1 MTSARSSRLTIF
13 FVIVVLTII
22 GVALYISP
30 SDSTPLSKVLPRPT
44 VTAYAT
50 ETSMAPVP
58 KTKTITPTTTVP
70 APSTTPPPATTA
82 KVVGPTATPTPSA
95 TTTTPDATLIDSGDG
110 GAGVQTILGTG
121 VPVLQSLATPR
132 CDQFAY
138 QQDAQTAYLANMS
151 DPGGLDGGVG
161 PFDGDGIACSQL
173 PVDPARAAS
182 TPAGA
187 YVPANSSAALK
198 QSLLAPT
205 GKYYGLTIDGVPGST
220 AKLDALNAAIGKTPS
235 VLQFFTNWNQTADA
249 KSAGYSGA
257 FAAANVVKAWS
268 RGALPVVTWQ
278 SQDSGFLPGSGK
290 TRTDQ
295 PDYQLSKITAGAYDD
310 YIRDF
315 AVSIVK
321 TNLPVVIRMDQEM
334 NGNFYPWS
342 EGLNGNKTGDY
353 AAMWRHV
360 WTIFQNVGANDS
372 VIWEWAPNR
381 VDKLGAA
388 ANKLSTLAGLYPGD
402 QYVDW
407 LALDAYWRTSTTATD
422 WATTFGKSLS
432 HARTDQ
438 QHARRS
444 S

>member
-1 MTSARSSRLTIF
+1 
-13 FVIVVLTII
+13 
-22 GVALYISP
+22 
-30 SDSTPLSKVLPRPT
+30 
-44 VTAYAT
+44 
-50 ETSMAPVP
+50 
-58 KTKTITPTTTVP
+58 VP
-70 APSTTPPPATTA
+70 A
-82 KVVGPTATPTPSA
+82 SA
-95 TTTTPDATLIDSGDG
+95 
-110 GAGVQTILGTG
+110 
-121 VPVLQSLATPR
+121 
-132 CDQFAY
+132 
-138 QQDAQTAYLANMS
+138 
-151 DPGGLDGGVG
+151 
-161 PFDGDGIACSQL
+161 
-173 PVDPARAAS
+173 
-182 TPAGA
+182 
-187 YVPANSSAALK
+187 SAALK
-198 QSLLAPT
+198 QSLLAPS

-249 KSAGYSGA
+249 KSAGYSGV

-290 TRTDQ
+290 SRTDQ

-342 EGLNGNKTGDY
+342 EGLNGNETGDF

-422 WATTFGKSLS
+422 WATTFSKSLGLLEQVS
-432 HARTDQ
+432 SSKKIFLSEVGALQSENGTDLTAKKTAWISNMIDGVLADPRIVGFAYFDNAAQ
-438 QHARRS
+438 QTSNGVVTTNDWRLEAAPTVVNAFAGLIAPS
-444 S
+444 TFVGGLPIDGASGAK